1 MITVNR
7 NILSRAVKL
16 LLTAADYGYP
26 RDTQKLDTIRLEV
39 HDKTLRLI
47 DWRPTSRMQV
57 WVQMEDLAPDGVAEY
72 SRVVLRDPSRRGRTV
87 QLAYNAEE
95 LPPPPDTGT
104 FIATMSA
111 SSLRLAIGQTAPA
124 AQATPSELGLHNV
137 SFDWG
142 LAGVSLTAGDHYRMS
157 TAGVAGSLAA
167 GAGREWCTVPS
178 VDLRRLAKLLDGMQD
193 GSTVTVW
200 KRGGDLVFVAHEEGD
215 ICRIEYV
222 MQIQPKKYPDFKP
235 LFDLRHSSPSLT
247 VVVRTSVLVEALDTV
262 AEGRN
267 ANDYLTLSVSS
278 GSFLPTAGVLMVARA
293 HRGWQNGMG
302 NVTTAQC
309 AAEVSGDPMSV
320 QVNASYLRH
329 AVAGID
335 PRITPNVT
343 IHVHNDAIRYNG
355 RLVRVEAGDCRHVIM
370 PKA

>member
-16 LLTAADYGYP
+16 LMTANDYGYP

-39 HDKTLRLI
+39 HDKTLKLI

-57 WVQMEDLAPDGVAEY
+57 WVQAEDLAPDGVAEY
-72 SRVVLRDPSRRGRTV
+72 SRVEIRYLCMAQRRRTV

-124 AQATPSELGLHNV
+124 AQAKPSELGLHNV

-193 GSTVTVW
+193 GATVTVW
-200 KRGGDLVFVAHEEGD
+200 QRGEDLVFVAHEEGD

-222 MQIQPKKYPDFKP
+222 MQIQPKKYPDFEP
-235 LFDLRHSSPSLT
+235 LFDLRHAPNLT
-247 VVVRTSVLVEALDTV
+247 VVVRTSVLVEALETV

-293 HRGWQNGMG
+293 HGMG
-302 NVTTAQC
+302 DVTTAQC

-329 AVAGID
+329 AVAGLD

-355 RLVRVEAGDCRHVIM
+355 RMVRVEAGDCRHVIM
-370 PKA
+370 PKG